1 MEIDKEQI
9 EKAISHYEELL
20 ADKEHFEWLRPQ
32 FTKGAVA
39 NRKRWLK
46 LKIKQLKE
54 DLKNADE

>member
-1 MEIDKEQI
+1 MDREQI

-20 ADKEHFEWLRPQ
+20 ADKERFERLRPQ

>member
-1 MEIDKEQI
+1 MDREQI

-20 ADKEHFEWLRPQ
+20 ADKEHFERLRPQ

-46 LKIKQLKE
+46 LKIKELKE
-54 DLKNADE
+54 DLQNAND

>member
-1 MEIDKEQI
+1 MDREQI

-20 ADKEHFEWLRPQ
+20 ADKEHFERLRPQ

-46 LKIKQLKE
+46 IKNQRIKGVTG
-54 DLKNADE
+54 KWN

>member
-1 MEIDKEQI
+1 MDRGQI

-20 ADKEHFEWLRPQ
+20 ADKEHFERLRPQ

>member
-1 MEIDKEQI
+1 MDREQI

-20 ADKEHFEWLRPQ
+20 ADKEHFERLRPQ

>member
-1 MEIDKEQI
+1 MDREQI

-20 ADKEHFEWLRPQ
+20 ANKEHFERLRPQ

>member
-1 MEIDKEQI
+1 MDREQI
-9 EKAISHYEELL
+9 EKALSHYEELL
-20 ADKEHFEWLRPQ
+20 ADKEHFERLRPQ